1 MEKELKDCLRQGES
15 VCWQGVPV
23 DFPLLDNA
31 NTRSILLK
39 WILTVVIAGGVLIPY
54 LKNQQEISM
63 GFIGLLTLVVVLIV
77 VSPVV
82 ERWSLKQQHYWITN
96 QRAILMTRD
105 KSIYYMELDQIDAYK
120 LLTDM
125 AAGPVPGTGRV
136 PVPGDQQAA
145 AVEGLPSQDRHAEHQ
160 PRQRHGPG
168 FLQRQQ
174 CRRRCGSF
182 DQERRARPPENR

>member
-125 AAGPVPGTGRV
+125 AAGQCLVLGECLFPEINKQLRWRACHPKTDMQSTSQGNATGLV
-136 PVPGDQQAA
+136 FYSVSNADA
-145 AVEGLPSQDRHAEHQ
+145 AVALLTKSAVKA
-160 PRQRHGPG
+160 
-168 FLQRQQ
+168 
-174 CRRRCGSF
+174 S
-182 DQERRARPPENR
+182 